1 MPSTKQR
8 ILDASVKL
16 FNEYGV
22 DAVRLQQIAEEI
34 GISVGNLAYHYKTKD
49 AILESVY
56 EQVIDEFSHI
66 FRRYLQS
73 PDLADFDQQL
83 SLYYQFFTANQYYV
97 AEFFKAGAVTADHAT
112 AWQQAVNKMLLQ
124 IRSWLLFHQQRQVLH
139 PEPVP
144 GFYEQLAQSL
154 WMLLIFNPIASTM
167 RGLGCDETAY
177 KRVIWNHLK
186 PHLTEQGLAE
196 YRSDVLPLL
205 AS

>member
-1 MPSTKQR
+1 MLSTKQR
-8 ILDASVKL
+8 ILNASVKL
-16 FNEYGV
+16 FNEHGV

-49 AILESVY
+49 AIVESVY

-66 FRRYLQS
+66 FRQYLQS

-83 SLYYQFFTANQYYV
+83 SLYYQFFTANQFYI
-97 AEFFKAGAVTADHAT
+97 ADFFKAGTGDTDHA
-112 AWQQAVNKMLLQ
+112 AIWQQAVNKMLLQ
-124 IRSWLLFHQQRQVLH
+124 LKSWLLFHQQRQVFR
-139 PEPVP
+139 PEPAA
-144 GFYEQLAQSL
+144 GYYEQLAQSL
-154 WMLLIFNPIASTM
+154 WMLLIFSPISCAM
-167 RGLGCDETAY
+167 RGLGCDETTY

-205 AS
+205 TS